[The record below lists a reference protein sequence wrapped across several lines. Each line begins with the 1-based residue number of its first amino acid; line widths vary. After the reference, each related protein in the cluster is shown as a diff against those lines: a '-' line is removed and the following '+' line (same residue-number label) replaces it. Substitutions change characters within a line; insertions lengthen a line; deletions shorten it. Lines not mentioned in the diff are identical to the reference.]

1 MDWNE
6 ITRKLAEYSSI
17 PELYAPGSGPLWDD
31 DHISEMLLD
40 VHLEPSNDSAT
51 RRHDFVDKSVEWI
64 ARIAPP
70 SRYRNLLDLGCGPG
84 LYAERFCK
92 AGYNVTG
99 IDFSRRSIKYAKV
112 QALLDNTDIEY
123 HCMDYMT
130 IDYSAQFDIITLIY
144 CDYAVLSSTD
154 RRELLRR
161 VYHALAPGGKFIFDV
176 FTHRMRAEES
186 RTWLYSDQG
195 GFYSDKPHLCL
206 LSVHQYDDEDKT
218 ELRQSII
225 ITDEMVQC
233 FNVWD
238 HFFNKDELVGEVM
251 PAGFSAYEIY
261 GDVAGV
267 EYSDSSETLCGVFT
281 K

>member
-1 MDWNE
+1 VN
-6 ITRKLAEYSSI
+6 
-17 PELYAPGSGPLWDD
+17 
-31 DHISEMLLD
+31 
-40 VHLEPSNDSAT
+40 
-51 RRHDFVDKSVEWI
+51 
-64 ARIAPP
+64 IAPP
-70 SRYRNLLDLGCGPG
+70 SQYPNLLDLGCGPG

-123 HCMDYMT
+123 PCMDYMS

-154 RRELLRR
+154 RRELLRK
-161 VYHALAPGGKFIFDV
+161 VYRALTPGGKFIFDV
-176 FTHRMRAEES
+176 FTHRMRVEES

-206 LSVHQYDDEDKT
+206 LSVHQYDDKDKT

-225 ITDEMVQC
+225 ITDETVQC

-251 PAGFSAYEIY
+251 PVGFSAYEIY
-261 GDVAGV
+261 SDVAGI
-267 EYSDSSETLCGVFT
+267 EYSDSSETLCGMFT